1 MATRRLVIAAI
12 AFFWTLSASQTFA
25 QSQKP
30 GDMYLEF
37 VAAAKKAS
45 AFDQI
50 VPYLSTVLLKDL
62 KAAPQEERGKWFK
75 YMKDIWNLADITF
88 TKESISGDRCVLEA
102 TAKNATGKSAKGKID
117 LVREQG
123 VWKLDEE
130 AWASEL

>member
-1 MATRRLVIAAI
+1 
-12 AFFWTLSASQTFA
+12 
-25 QSQKP
+25 
-30 GDMYLEF
+30 MYIEF

-50 VPYLSTVLLKDL
+50 APYLSTVLLKDL
-62 KAAPQEERGKWFK
+62 KAASQEEREKWFK
-75 YMKDIWNLADITF
+75 HMKDIWNLPDITF
-88 TKESISGDRCVLEA
+88 TKESISGGRCVLEA
-102 TAKNATGKSAKGKID
+102 RAKTAAGKSAKGKID

>member
-25 QSQKP
+25 RGQKP

-45 AFDQI
+45 AFDKI
-50 VPYLSTVLLKDL
+50 APYLSTVLLRDL
-62 KAAPQEERGKWFK
+62 KAAPQEEREKWFK

-102 TAKNATGKSAKGKID
+102 TAKTATGKSAKAKID